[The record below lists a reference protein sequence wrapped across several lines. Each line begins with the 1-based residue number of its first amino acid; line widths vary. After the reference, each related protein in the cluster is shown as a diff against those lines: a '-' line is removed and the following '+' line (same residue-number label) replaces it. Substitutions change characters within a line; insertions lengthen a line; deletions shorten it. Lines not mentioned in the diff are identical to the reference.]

1 MGATGWRGRERQR
14 ALIQAQSD
22 RSEEEMVLRPRWP
35 PGGAGAWRGGGC
47 VFPSLSD
54 SQALGLGLPGP
65 KVVVVAA
72 AAGWGRL
79 GLCIRHQAGR
89 QERGG
94 LG

>member
-1 MGATGWRGRERQR
+1 M
-14 ALIQAQSD
+14 
-22 RSEEEMVLRPRWP
+22 
-35 PGGAGAWRGGGC
+35 
-47 VFPSLSD
+47 FPSLSD

-94 LG
+94 PG